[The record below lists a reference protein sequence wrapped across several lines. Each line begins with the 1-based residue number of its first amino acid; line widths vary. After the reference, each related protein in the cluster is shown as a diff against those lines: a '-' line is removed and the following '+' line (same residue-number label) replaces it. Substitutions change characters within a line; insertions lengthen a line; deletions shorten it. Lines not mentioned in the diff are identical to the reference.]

1 MLWTLTLRPA
11 EGSYQFVSNLP
22 HGPVPEVT
30 PSEAVWTEPEIA
42 TEALPADFQV
52 RRGQDQI
59 SVYPFTAE
67 ELADARELVESIVAG
82 FAQETGVLTFE
93 VERIAFDPMLTD
105 WNIRSEMSG
114 RANAWLAGERLLC
127 QPDFLCRHLP
137 RHL

>member
-1 MLWTLTLRPA
+1 MGKIKSL
-11 EGSYQFVSNLP
+11 F
-22 HGPVPEVT
+22 
-30 PSEAVWTEPEIA
+30 I
-42 TEALPADFQV
+42 
-52 RRGQDQI
+52 
-59 SVYPFTAE
+59 PFTAE

-114 RANAWLAGERLLC
+114 RANAWLGGERLLC
-127 QPDFLCRHLP
+127 QPDFLCRHVP